1 MDFKHFLSLL
11 WALKFSISD
20 LHYLSQKE
28 NFYSDHKFADELRDD
43 IDEWIDEVNEVCFL
57 GEEKNAPY
65 SKDVVLEASNL
76 IVPIQSNPTEQFKK
90 ISESIKQI
98 LIYIQE
104 TSEQTSVGEQN
115 LIGGIAQ
122 ELQQRYGLIWRRII

>member
-1 MDFKHFLSLL
+1 MDFRHLLAML
-11 WALKFSISD
+11 WALKFNISD
-20 LHYLSQKE
+20 LHYLAQKE

-43 IDEWIDEVNEVCFL
+43 IDEWIDEINEICFL

-65 SKDVVLEASNL
+65 SKDVILDSSNFIIPL
-76 IVPIQSNPTEQFKK
+76 QSNPTEQFKK

-122 ELQQRYGLIWRRII
+122 ELQQRYGLIWRRIL